1 MMLFYN
7 SSVGLKPFAL
17 QLSLVLLS
25 RTMIE
30 ASAKSYR
37 ASVSLFENVL
47 VRVYINEKYISFDQ
61 NVLAPSAP
69 HLLSVHPMVDPF
81 SVSVI
86 LLEVTLIILSIC
98 QEENASTAFE
108 VSVELP

>member
-1 MMLFYN
+1 
-7 SSVGLKPFAL
+7 
-17 QLSLVLLS
+17 
-25 RTMIE
+25 
-30 ASAKSYR
+30 
-37 ASVSLFENVL
+37 
-47 VRVYINEKYISFDQ
+47 
-61 NVLAPSAP
+61 
-69 HLLSVHPMVDPF
+69 MVDPF